1 VLENR
6 AYLSVRLNTSSGRI
20 TLLGDHPFGGSCTAM
35 PHAATILQLRQLLAE
50 RFPVAA
56 PRHGLVFSTGVT
68 PLDEVLGGGLWKG
81 TLTEIS
87 TPADAAGCLT
97 ILNAIL
103 CASAQER
110 RPIAL
115 IDGGDGFDP
124 QPLDPAVLAHLLW
137 VRCRNTA
144 QFFKAADLILRDGNL
159 PIVLLDLRGSA
170 HAELKRIPNTT
181 WYRLQRIAGQSAVAC
196 LIATPWFMVS
206 SAHTRVQIQGALR
219 VGDLDRPTEQLF
231 SMMDFQVIR
240 RHGLGGTIAEAV

>member
-1 VLENR
+1 
-6 AYLSVRLNTSSGRI
+6 
-20 TLLGDHPFGGSCTAM
+20 M
-35 PHAATILQLRQLLAE
+35 QHAATILQLRQLLAE

-56 PRHGLVFSTGVT
+56 PRHGLAFSTGVP
-68 PLDEVLGGGLWKG
+68 PLDEALGGGLAKG
-81 TLTEIS
+81 VLTEIS
-87 TPADAAGCLT
+87 TPPDTAGALT
-97 ILNAIL
+97 VLNAIL
-103 CASAQER
+103 CESARER

-144 QFFKAADLILRDGNL
+144 EFFKAADLILRDGNL

-170 HAELKRIPNTT
+170 RAELKKIPNTT
-181 WYRLQRIAGQSAVAC
+181 WYRLQRIVGQSAVAC

-206 SAHTRVQIQGALR
+206 SAQTRVEIQGAFR
-219 VGDLDRPTEQLF
+219 VGDLERPTEELF
-231 SMMDFQVIR
+231 AGMDFQVVR